1 LQNNLKTYAKRLGY
15 LSLYSYIH
23 GEVKKKIKVMKK
35 VLNYINNNLVEL
47 IAVRDTILLAG
58 MIYLAAQACKF
69 ILLYFA

>member
-1 LQNNLKTYAKRLGY
+1 
-15 LSLYSYIH
+15 
-23 GEVKKKIKVMKK
+23 MKK
-35 VLNYINNNLVEL
+35 MLKYINNNLIEL